1 MAELYCSQNKAILKE
16 NIELPMIIF
25 LSELLQTT
33 MKYIIII
40 NNTKFMEIFRVSIYK
55 SISLL

>member
-1 MAELYCSQNKAILKE
+1 
-16 NIELPMIIF
+16 MIIF

-40 NNTKFMEIFRVSIYK
+40 NNTKFMEIFRVSTYK
-55 SISLL
+55 SISLLKELDKYSSRNLRYKWLH